1 MRFCDHAGAAAWSDK
16 GVSFRKYQ
24 MWPDEAYKPARQL
37 WVYLW
42 DTCGLSSRKIESICR
57 RAARP
62 RPQISEWLRRNRGD
76 DDDDAT
82 GRLDALSHAVPC
94 LANRRKLAAT
104 LEDVACRYPR
114 AVAWLRANLRSPRA
128 RARLPVGLAWLYLH
142 VEAFDATGE
151 HRVSTHDIALICA
164 QAARPR
170 AVIEEAVY
178 LWRPYSRAWWSDLL

>member
-1 MRFCDHAGAAAWSDK
+1 MRFCDHTGAAAWSDK

-24 MWPDEAYKPARQL
+24 MWPDEAYEPSRQL
-37 WVYLW
+37 WVFLW

-62 RPQISEWLRRNRGD
+62 RPQISDWLRRNRGG
-76 DDDDAT
+76 DDDAAG
-82 GRLDALSHAVPC
+82 GRLDALSRVVPC
-94 LANRRKLAAT
+94 LANRRKLAAI
-104 LEDVACRYPR
+104 LGGEDRRRPGA
-114 AVAWLRANLRSPRA
+114 AAWLRANLRSPRA

-142 VEAFDATGE
+142 VEAFDATGK

-178 LWRPYSRAWWSDLL
+178 LRMPSSTASWPDL